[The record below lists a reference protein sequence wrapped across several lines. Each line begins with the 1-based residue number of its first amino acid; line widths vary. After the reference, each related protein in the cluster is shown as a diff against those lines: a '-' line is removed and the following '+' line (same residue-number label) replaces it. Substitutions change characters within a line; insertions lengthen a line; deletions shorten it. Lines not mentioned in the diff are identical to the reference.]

1 MDLSI
6 VVFDLRDAI
15 EELREERAALLKR
28 IKALEGSLSNASPSA
43 VRAIGGGRLLTG
55 EREVI
60 HHEVDENNDRKDLD
74 HSPQGAEGVLELV
87 VRRVS
92 EVEASVA
99 DPVNGIL
106 HSGILPEGESR

>member
-15 EELREERAALLKR
+15 EELREERAELLKR
-28 IKALEGSLSNASPSA
+28 IEALEASLADASPTA
-43 VRAIGGGRLLTG
+43 VRAIGGGSLLAG

-74 HSPQGAEGVLELV
+74 HSPQRAERVLELV
-87 VRRVS
+87 VGRVS
-92 EVEASVA
+92 EIEAGVS

-106 HSGILPEGESR
+106 HSGILPRGGTQ